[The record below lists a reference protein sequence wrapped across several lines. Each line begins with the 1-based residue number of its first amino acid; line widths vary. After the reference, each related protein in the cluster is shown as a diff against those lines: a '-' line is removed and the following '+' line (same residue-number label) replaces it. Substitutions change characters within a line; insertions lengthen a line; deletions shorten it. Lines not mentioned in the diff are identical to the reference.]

1 MRKIIV
7 PVICLLLAG
16 MLTPRGWA
24 QDQDKTT
31 NEERLKKRLREQ
43 TGIPVKVQIVFN
55 EYEGDKK
62 VKSLP
67 YTISFNATLS
77 LEVLN
82 QWTKLR
88 IGNRV
93 PVSYAK
99 DQVTYVDVG
108 TSIDSRGVR
117 NEDGRYSL
125 QLNVERSWV
134 DGTVIVPQAVSDT
147 TGASRCQSTEPI
159 IQQFKSE
166 LNLTVREG
174 ETVESTLATDPLSG
188 KVTKVQ
194 VTLTA
199 VK

>member
-1 MRKIIV
+1 
-7 PVICLLLAG
+7 
-16 MLTPRGWA
+16 
-24 QDQDKTT
+24 
-31 NEERLKKRLREQ
+31 
-43 TGIPVKVQIVFN
+43 VKVQIVFN

-67 YTISFNATLS
+67 YTISFNATLN
-77 LEVLN
+77 LGALN

-93 PVSYAK
+93 PVSTGK
-99 DQVTYVDVG
+99 DQMTYIDVG

-117 NEDGRYSL
+117 NDDGRYSL

-134 DGTVIVPQAVSDT
+134 EGTVSASQKPSDA
-147 TGASRCQSTEPI
+147 TGANPCQSQEPI

-174 ETVESTLATDPLSG
+174 EPVESTLATDPMSG
-188 KVTKVQ
+188 KVTKLQ